1 MHPCYCKTSQCFY
14 PPYNVESTI
23 STGFRLSFFVTCSHH
38 IILYMKMVIFLM
50 VQKSRLHA
58 KHTWV
63 ICLWAVK
70 LISSNFEEHISA
82 SYWCLPLSEG
92 CQISR
97 WAPLAST
104 WDELSK
110 LDQTLQLSCG
120 TKILE
125 RNQTLY
131 RGTKTQRNLK
141 YFRKRWNTANQ
152 CLFPV
157 WLHSKGTLRFLYGM
171 YWTVSTKTQ

>member
-1 MHPCYCKTSQCFY
+1 
-14 PPYNVESTI
+14 
-23 STGFRLSFFVTCSHH
+23 
-38 IILYMKMVIFLM
+38 MKIVIFLM
-50 VQKSRLHA
+50 VQKSWLHA

-120 TKILE
+120 TKFLE

-131 RGTKTQRNLK
+131 CVTTTQRNFKYFRKSWNTATFSWNKKSKKSYSFSENKHCNFIGGQETQRNLK
-141 YFRKRWNTANQ
+141 SLDEANRDKQ
-152 CLFPV
+152 MKP
-157 WLHSKGTLRFLYGM
+157 
-171 YWTVSTKTQ
+171 